1 MTAWQWS
8 AWPTAAML
16 DRADG
21 REFCKRRSKL
31 FIGPERRRVA
41 HDGLVHDGLAAG
53 ERSNAAA
60 PPDG

>member
-16 DRADG
+16 DRPDG
-21 REFCKRRSKL
+21 REFCKRRSKR
-31 FIGPERRRVA
+31 FIGSARRCMA
-41 HDGLVHDGLAAG
+41 HDGLAAG
-53 ERSNAAA
+53 ERSNETA